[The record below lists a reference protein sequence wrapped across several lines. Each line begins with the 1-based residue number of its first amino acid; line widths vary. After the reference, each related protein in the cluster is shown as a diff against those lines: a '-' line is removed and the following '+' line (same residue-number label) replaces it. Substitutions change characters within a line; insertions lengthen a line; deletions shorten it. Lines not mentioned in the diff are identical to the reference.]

1 MHISTRTSAHGPTHR
16 HYHVQKMS
24 TNAMNRFAALEED
37 GSVHSAPTTY
47 PAKKVPA
54 DTRGTVRRLPCSAQ
68 AVGLVCGSKWK
79 HVNSI
84 VAAVERV
91 HNTKKLRLG
100 VVFKDGA
107 FVIKLRGQVY
117 VFPRK
122 SQEILQLAASKLQ
135 RQIDWAEHKCV
146 TQTWQA
152 PTTRKLAVSDACSS
166 IDTASVKSFPSLAS
180 TQVTEEEPP
189 EDDST
194 SCASQDTWGSTPRIE
209 SWGDYESDEE

>member
-1 MHISTRTSAHGPTHR
+1 
-16 HYHVQKMS
+16 
-24 TNAMNRFAALEED
+24 MNRFASLDMVGVARNTR
-37 GSVHSAPTTY
+37 TTC
-47 PAKKVPA
+47 PAKKEPT
-54 DTRGTVRRLPCSAQ
+54 DTRGTVRRIPCSAQ

-79 HVNSI
+79 HVNAI
-84 VAAVERV
+84 VAAVDRV

-100 VVFKDGA
+100 VVFTGGA
-107 FVIKLRGQVY
+107 FLIKLRGQVY
-117 VFPRK
+117 AFPK
-122 SQEILQLAASKLQ
+122 KTQEILDLATSKLQ
-135 RQIDWAEHKCV
+135 RQIDWAENKCV
-146 TQTWQA
+146 TRTWQA

-209 SWGDYESDEE
+209 SWGDYESDDEE